1 MFLRSCILFLLLLLT
16 AGPLWA
22 EQVKDH
28 AGRLVNVPD
37 NPERV
42 VSLAPSITEMIFAVG
57 RGGLLVGA
65 TKFSNYPRE
74 AEGIPSVGSYVS
86 LDIEKIVSLN
96 PDLCIAVKDG
106 NPIGVVRRLEELGIP
121 VYAVDP
127 TDLESVMD
135 TIEEI
140 GSLLGAAD
148 KADRVVADMEK
159 RLAEVNKRLSDISS
173 RPGVFFQIGI
183 NPIVSAGSD
192 TFIHE
197 LITRAG
203 GKNLAGEYKGYPK
216 FSTEEV
222 LVLAPE
228 IIIVTSMNRQ
238 KAFERVVAE
247 WKQWK
252 NLPATANDRIYLVD
266 SDLVDRPSPRLVKGL
281 EELAGLIHP
290 DHFNETGRRRN

>member
-1 MFLRSCILFLLLLLT
+1 MFIRSCILFLSLLLT
-16 AGPLWA
+16 AGPIWA
-22 EQVKDH
+22 EEVKDH

-37 NPERV
+37 SPGRV
-42 VSLAPSITEMIFAVG
+42 VSLAPSITEMVFAVG
-57 RGGLLVGA
+57 CGGLLVGV
-65 TKFSNYPRE
+65 TQFSNYPQE
-74 AEGIPSVGSYVS
+74 AQKIPSVGSYVS

-121 VYAVDP
+121 VYALDP
-127 TDLESVMD
+127 RDLASVMN
-135 TIEEI
+135 TIKEI
-140 GSLLGAAD
+140 GSLLGAED
-148 KADRVVADMEK
+148 KAKRVVEDMEE
-159 RLAEVNKRLSDISS
+159 RLAEVDKKLSDISR

-183 NPIVSAGSD
+183 NPIISAGSD

-203 GKNLAGEYKGYPK
+203 GKNLSGEYKGYPK

-222 LVLAPE
+222 LALAPE

-238 KAFERVVAE
+238 NAFRRVVKE

-252 NLPATANDRIYLVD
+252 NLPAAANDRIYLVN

-290 DHFNETGRRRN
+290 GRFNETGRN